1 MAQSDLIRNALKA
14 GQRVLWYEIERT
26 LGQGGF
32 GITYVA
38 TDTNLHQQIAL
49 KEYLPTELAVRE
61 NGLEVHPVSTAQAD
75 NFIWGL
81 DKFMVEARTLAHFDH
96 RNIVKVYSVFEA
108 NNTAYMVMRYEDGMS
123 LGAIFNKRK
132 RLPERLLQHL
142 IHPILDGLEEVHN
155 AGFVHRDI
163 KPDNIYLRQDASPV
177 LLDFGSARMTVGS
190 ETHAM
195 TSLVS
200 PGYAPFEQ
208 YVTGS
213 DKQGPWSDI
222 YSLGATL
229 YRGICGV
236 QPQDAT
242 NRSEALSYTGNDVF
256 VSALEVG
263 RGHYS
268 ESFLRA
274 VDAALC
280 FRFDERPQSVA
291 EWRAMF
297 KAKRRSRK
305 RREIESETAQAQKI
319 EASAFD
325 AESGAADESAPVV
338 MAEPGLPPVHD
349 DEAGDAP
356 PQSRRRIVPALIIVA
371 ISVLVF
377 AAYLLQA
384 APEAGEFR
392 RAPST
397 PVNDAPAERDPHPEV
412 ETAPV
417 SATYRRADDPERLDY
432 EPRDVRTTET
442 KQPVR
447 APIAQHLPRPTTQPT
462 AASAELPRSLRDEN
476 NADNTAT
483 TNVAQTLAQAP
494 NCKPLDKLVFIP
506 AMRARSAPSF
516 AARLIDLKAITL
528 IGPNSGRF
536 ATIQASL
543 QAEIELLSRE
553 LASANA
559 AERGQL
565 LLTIANMQALA
576 DHASNTLK
584 RTGLLAS
591 AVVPMQ
597 YLINGEL
604 KLLVLA
610 WRIGETSLSG
620 APAVFRAPNLEIIA
634 AAFAARRGQTLSSD
648 ELKRSLLGIV
658 LHENF
663 QGSAFAVLKPG
674 RQLLDVDIALQWQN
688 GKPNIDPNVDP
699 GKLFIY
705 SIDGAGAL
713 LPISQRLATDASL
726 GYHEAAVTAYR
737 DTVVEQLKPQT
748 GGSDLWTCI
757 ENALTERYRE
767 NWRELTASN
776 SISRDFKLPLR

>member
-1 MAQSDLIRNALKA
+1 MAQPDLIRNALKA

-242 NRSEALSYTGNDVF
+242 NRSEALSYTGKDVF
-256 VSALEVG
+256 ISALEVG
-263 RGHYS
+263 RGRYS

-305 RREIESETAQAQKI
+305 RREIESETAQVQKI
-319 EASAFD
+319 EASEFD
-325 AESGAADESAPVV
+325 AENGIADEGAPLVI
-338 MAEPGLPPVHD
+338 AEPGLAPVLN
-349 DEAGDAP
+349 DEAGAAP

-377 AAYLLQA
+377 ATYLLRA
-384 APEAGEFR
+384 APEASEIR
-392 RAPST
+392 RAPSV
-397 PVNDAPAERDPHPEV
+397 PGNDAPAEHAV
-412 ETAPV
+412 
-417 SATYRRADDPERLDY
+417 ADGRTG
-432 EPRDVRTTET
+432 VRTCGRTDGRKERGGERT
-442 KQPVR
+442 GGRPGGLVGQVWAIGRPDGASRPSPLRWTGSSSDWSSARARCVR
-447 APIAQHLPRPTTQPT
+447 VPRV
-462 AASAELPRSLRDEN
+462 ASAP
-476 NADNTAT
+476 
-483 TNVAQTLAQAP
+483 
-494 NCKPLDKLVFIP
+494 
-506 AMRARSAPSF
+506 
-516 AARLIDLKAITL
+516 
-528 IGPNSGRF
+528 
-536 ATIQASL
+536 
-543 QAEIELLSRE
+543 
-553 LASANA
+553 
-559 AERGQL
+559 
-565 LLTIANMQALA
+565 
-576 DHASNTLK
+576 
-584 RTGLLAS
+584 
-591 AVVPMQ
+591 
-597 YLINGEL
+597 
-604 KLLVLA
+604 
-610 WRIGETSLSG
+610 
-620 APAVFRAPNLEIIA
+620 
-634 AAFAARRGQTLSSD
+634 
-648 ELKRSLLGIV
+648 
-658 LHENF
+658 
-663 QGSAFAVLKPG
+663 
-674 RQLLDVDIALQWQN
+674 
-688 GKPNIDPNVDP
+688 
-699 GKLFIY
+699 
-705 SIDGAGAL
+705 
-713 LPISQRLATDASL
+713 PIR
-726 GYHEAAVTAYR
+726 
-737 DTVVEQLKPQT
+737 
-748 GGSDLWTCI
+748 
-757 ENALTERYRE
+757 NAL
-767 NWRELTASN
+767 
-776 SISRDFKLPLR
+776 